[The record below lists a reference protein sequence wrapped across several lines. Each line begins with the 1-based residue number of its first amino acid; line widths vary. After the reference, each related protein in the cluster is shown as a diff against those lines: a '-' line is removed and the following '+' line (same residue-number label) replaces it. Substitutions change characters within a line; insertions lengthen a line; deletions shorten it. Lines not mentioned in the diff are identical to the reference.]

1 MRHQSDYFQPLR
13 QLERD
18 AILFCK
24 HLHVRD
30 WFYYDVQ
37 QTIGEVLTNQ
47 PTDVQLIE
55 LDAMQNYL
63 LDYSSDLIIGLEGYE
78 SFEMCDLV
86 KKQRD
91 QLVLE
96 LDEMFDAVKK
106 LG

>member
-24 HLHVRD
+24 HQNVRD

-37 QTIGEVLTNQ
+37 QTIGEVLQGTH
-47 PTDVQLIE
+47 TREQLLEI
-55 LDAMQNYL
+55 DAMQNYL
-63 LDYSSDLIIGLEGYE
+63 LEYSSDLIIGLEGYE

>member
-24 HLHVRD
+24 HQNVRD

-47 PTDVQLIE
+47 PTDVQLME

-63 LDYSSDLIIGLEGYE
+63 LDYAEDLIINLEGYE
-78 SFEMCDLV
+78 SYETCTLV

-91 QLVLE
+91 LLVLQ
-96 LDEMFDAVKK
+96 LDEMYDAVKK

>member
-24 HLHVRD
+24 HQNVRD

-47 PTDVQLIE
+47 PTDVQLME

-63 LDYSSDLIIGLEGYE
+63 LEYTDNIIINLEGYE
-78 SFEMCDLV
+78 SYETCTLV

>member
-24 HLHVRD
+24 HLHVRE

-37 QTIGEVLTNQ
+37 QTISQALYEA
-47 PTDVQLIE
+47 PRDEQLIE

-63 LDYSSDLIIGLEGYE
+63 LEYTDNIIINLEGYE
-78 SFEMCDLV
+78 SYETCTLV

-91 QLVLE
+91 LLALQ
-96 LDEMFDAVKK
+96 LDEMYDAVKK